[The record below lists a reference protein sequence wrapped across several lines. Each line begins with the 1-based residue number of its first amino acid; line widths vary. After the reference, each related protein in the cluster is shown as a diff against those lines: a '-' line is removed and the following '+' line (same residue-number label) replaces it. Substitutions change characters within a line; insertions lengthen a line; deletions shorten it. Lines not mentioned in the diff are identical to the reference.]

1 MAHVRLQNLNLTFQ
15 VRRRPRSTL
24 KDQVVQCL
32 RRRPTASELTI
43 AALRDVCL
51 EIKDGD
57 RLGIVGHN
65 GAGKSTLLKVI
76 AGIYPPTSGTCA
88 TTGRISSLFD
98 LTLGFEQDATGWENI
113 ALRCYLEGDTP
124 QRMRRKAGAIAE
136 FSGLGEFLNTPIRYY
151 SSGMIVRLAFSIAT
165 AVEPEILLMDE
176 VLAAGDAQFQE
187 QARLRIV
194 QMMGRARIVV
204 FCTHDL
210 LALPQLCHR
219 AIWLDQGS
227 VRMSGQCAAVIADYL
242 ASVRTE
248 SRRAA

>member
-1 MAHVRLQNLNLTFQ
+1 MAHVRLQDLNLTFH

-24 KDQVVQCL
+24 KEQVVQWF
-32 RRRPTASELTI
+32 RRRSTPSALTV

-76 AGIYPPTSGTCA
+76 AGIYPPTSGTCE
-88 TTGRISSLFD
+88 TTGRVSSLFD

-113 ALRCYLEGDTP
+113 SLRCYLEGDTP
-124 QRMRRKAGAIAE
+124 QTVRRKAGGIAE

-151 SSGMIVRLAFSIAT
+151 SSGMLVRLAFSIAT
-165 AVEPEILLMDE
+165 SVEPEILLMDE
-176 VLAAGDAQFQE
+176 VLAAGDAQFQA
-187 QARLRIV
+187 QARVRIA

-210 LALPQLCHR
+210 VALPQLCHR
-219 AIWLDQGS
+219 AIWLDQGR
-227 VRMSGQCAAVIADYL
+227 VRTNGPCAAVIADYL
-242 ASVRTE
+242 ASVQTE

>member
-1 MAHVRLQNLNLTFQ
+1 MAQVRLQNLDLTFH

-24 KDQVVQCL
+24 KERVVQVL
-32 RRRPTASELTI
+32 MRRSPPAELTI

-76 AGIYPPTSGTCA
+76 AGIYPPTSGRCHTI
-88 TTGRISSLFD
+88 GRVSSLFD
-98 LTLGFEQDATGWENI
+98 LSLGFEQDATGWENI
-113 ALRCYLEGDTP
+113 ALRCYLEGDSP
-124 QRMRRKAGAIAE
+124 QSMRRKAGGIAD

-151 SSGMIVRLAFSIAT
+151 SSGMVVRLAFSIAT
-165 AVEPEILLMDE
+165 AIEPEILLMDE
-176 VLAAGDAQFQE
+176 VLAAGDAHFQT
-187 QARLRIV
+187 QARARIE

-204 FCTHDL
+204 FCSHDL
-210 LALPQLCHR
+210 ANLPQLCAR
-219 AIWLDQGS
+219 AIWLDHGR
-227 VRMSGQCAAVIADYL
+227 VRTNGPCAAVIAEYL
-242 ASVRTE
+242 ASVQTE